1 MPTLLVSGLGL
12 TGIAGSIASALIGFA
27 ISYAIQKIFAPDEP
41 EVEAQV
47 DQGVQARIPTN
58 PKNKLPVVYGEQRV
72 AGQNVMAD
80 ISSDNQRMA
89 FIIALSE
96 GSVEAINRVTWEDK
110 VITFD
115 GNINTGLRGVTNT
128 VSDDGVNSG
137 FLNGNLR
144 CQVFPA
150 GGRCSPM
157 ESFSSRWNSGSTNRL
172 MPNTAYAYIELTY
185 NRDERVTGLP
195 SRLFFNVRGRT
206 VDKLQSD
213 GTLNSSTTMSTN
225 PVDNLLDFLTD
236 TVYGCSIPESGLDL
250 PSFYTHKVF
259 CDRPI
264 ESEANNFCSFV
275 SNATTVANGRTSST
289 GTYGENDFLP
299 SQLADASE
307 FNNQRDCEDA
317 TAFSGSTSVSATWQD
332 ASTGVLTVEKPR
344 YSTNGVLNTNNE
356 LDRSIS
362 DLTVGN
368 GGIFTYNLG
377 KFGIVSEGE
386 RSVARRG
393 TTAVSFSEDDIIGKL
408 DITGS
413 GFDAVINECTLKFT
427 SIRQKY
433 QQEQVRVAYDQVNS
447 PLPNTVQN
455 PNEPRLE
462 QTMQLPFT
470 NNDVEARR
478 IGRILIND
486 SRQALIVSFK
496 ANINN
501 TDLQAGDIIEVS
513 HDTPGWTNKLFR
525 IQQVDEKVIDKENM
539 SIGVAII
546 AREYAPEVYTSE
558 TLLLQDPAPNTNF
571 PNPLLTPALTL
582 VTSDASGLND
592 KGIPVNRIRVDWS
605 TSTTLAFVDTV
616 DVRIHKGN
624 VDVSTL
630 VDTDWE
636 YYATTSDSIVISEYG
651 SESISESTLYQIQVR
666 PRNTLG
672 ALGTYV
678 PLQADKSGTPVLT
691 ASLDSIFEVEVILE
705 SNTGGTVF
713 KNGASSTEKELTA
726 TVTKVTETDA
736 TLADHN
742 TFNYL
747 WKQDGDVICIDSSKN
762 VVGVTTGTVQDSQ
775 AQCESAGGDW
785 DDTRPATFMC
795 HTTDSS
801 GVVFPNTV
809 TGCTVGDRADTD
821 LTGFTITSTEKLR
834 TIVVQHDD
842 VDETAGFSC
851 EVSNI
856 ELT

>member
-1 MPTLLVSGLGL
+1 MPTLIVSAIGL
-12 TGIAGSIASALIGFA
+12 TGVAASIASALIGFA
-27 ISYAIQKIFAPDEP
+27 ISYAIQSLFAPDEP
-41 EVEAQV
+41 EAPA

-72 AGQNVMAD
+72 AGQNIMAD

-89 FIIALSE
+89 FIVALSE
-96 GSVEAINRVTWEDK
+96 GPVEAINRVTWEDK
-110 VITFD
+110 VITFSGD
-115 GNINTGLRGVTNT
+115 INTGLRGVSNT
-128 VSDDGVNSG
+128 TTDEGDNSS
-137 FLNGNLR
+137 FLNGNFR

-150 GGRCSPM
+150 GGRCAPM
-157 ESFSSRWNSGSTNRL
+157 ESFSSRWNTGSANRL
-172 MPNTAYAYIELTY
+172 MPDTAYAYVELTY
-185 NRDERVTGLP
+185 NREERVTGLP
-195 SRLFFNVRGRT
+195 SRLFFNVKGRT
-206 VDKLQSD
+206 VRELQSD
-213 GTLNSSTTMSTN
+213 GSFNSSTTMSTN
-225 PVDNLLDFLTD
+225 PVDNLLDFLTNE
-236 TVYGCSIPESGLDL
+236 VYGCSIATSGLDL

-264 ESEANNFCSFV
+264 ISTANNFCSFP
-275 SNATTVANGRTSST
+275 SNATTIANGRTSST
-289 GTYGENDFLP
+289 GTYGEDDFLP

-317 TAFSGSTSVSATWQD
+317 TAFSGATGVSATWQN
-332 ASTGVLTVEKPR
+332 ASDGVLTIEKPR
-344 YSTNGVLNTNNE
+344 YSTNGILNTNSE

-377 KFGIVSEGE
+377 KFGIISEGE

-393 TTAVSFSEDDIIGKL
+393 LTAVSFSEDNIIGKL

-413 GFDAVINECTLKFT
+413 GFDAVLNECTLKFT

-433 QQEQVRVAYDQVNS
+433 QQEQVRVGYD
-447 PLPNTVQN
+447 PTALLNTIQN

-462 QTMQLPFT
+462 KTLQLPFT

-478 IGRILIND
+478 IGRIIIND
-486 SRQALIVSFK
+486 SRQALIVSFQ
-496 ANINN
+496 ANIDN

-513 HDTPGWTNKLFR
+513 HATPDWTNKLFR
-525 IQQVDEKVIDKENM
+525 VQQVDEKVIDKENM
-539 SIGVAII
+539 SVGVAII

-571 PNPLLTPALTL
+571 PNPLVTPTLTL

-592 KGIPVNRIRVDWS
+592 KGVPVNRIRVDWS
-605 TSTTLAFVDTV
+605 TSADLTFVDTV

-624 VDVSTL
+624 VDVDTL
-630 VDTDWE
+630 LDSAWE
-636 YYATTSDSIVISEYG
+636 YYATTSDSMVIADYG
-651 SESISESTLYQIQVR
+651 SESIEQLTTYQIQVR
-666 PRNTLG
+666 PRNSLG

-678 PLQADKSGTPVLT
+678 PIQANKAGTPVTT
-691 ASLDSIFEVEVILE
+691 ASLDSIFEVEVNVE
-705 SNTGGTVF
+705 SNTGGSVF
-713 KNGASSTEKELTA
+713 KNGAASTDKVLTA
-726 TVTKVTETDA
+726 TVTKVTESDA
-736 TLADHN
+736 TLAAAD

-747 WKQDGDVICIDSSKN
+747 WRQDGNVICIDSNRN
-762 VVGVTTGTVQDSQ
+762 VVGTATGTAQDSQ

-795 HTTDSS
+795 HTSDSS

-809 TGCTVGDRADTD
+809 TGCTVGNRADTEV
-821 LTGFTITSTEKLR
+821 TGFIPTVTHPNLISITVDHTDVTES
-834 TIVVQHDD
+834 
-842 VDETAGFSC
+842 AGFSC